1 MSGILDS
8 KSRIIDTVITTEGRR
23 QLAFG
28 GIDIQ
33 YVTFTD
39 GAAYYRADVA
49 SGSQDATR
57 RVYLEACQLPQDNIT
72 FQADA
77 DGNLEP
83 FQNSL
88 GVSLS
93 SGKILEYS
101 LVSRGSSSWSQ
112 TVTSLKGDQFA
123 ERSAELLDS
132 SVDNFRK
139 MYLIASRDTIFD
151 EDRFALAPDDVTFTI
166 TDDRPLRGTEQHA
179 GHLTSMDSVH
189 TDPRFSEKKNFRFM
203 PPINRL
209 DDASLD
215 RSDYRALARKAL
227 GSFRPLGRTQSARL
241 TWPQLSHELR
251 YYGDQ
256 GYSRVINFD
265 PTSSDNQ
272 LVGQFFERSDGT
284 LKKLDVVDHGTH
296 LTGNPAAPVVRVF
309 FVGKVEVDEKGT
321 DTFVHL
327 FTLVFE

>member
-1 MSGILDS
+1 MSGILDN
-8 KSRIIDTVITTEGRR
+8 KSRIIDTVITAEGRR

-39 GAAYYRADVA
+39 GSAYYRPDIA

-57 RVYLEACQLPQDNIT
+57 RLYLEACQLPQDNIT
-72 FQADA
+72 FHADGE
-77 DGNLEP
+77 GNLET

-88 GVSLS
+88 GVNLS
-93 SGKILEYS
+93 SGRILEYS
-101 LVSRGSSSWSQ
+101 FLAHSPSWSQ
-112 TVTSLKGDQFA
+112 TVSSLKGDRFIV
-123 ERSAELLDS
+123 SSSVLLDAS
-132 SVDNFRK
+132 IDNFRK

-151 EDRFALAPDDVTFTI
+151 EDRFALAPDDITFTI
-166 TDDRPLRGTEQHA
+166 TDDRPLRGIEQHA

-189 TDPRFSEKKNFRFM
+189 TDPRFSDRKNFRFM

-209 DDASLD
+209 DDDSID
-215 RSDYRALARKAL
+215 RSDYRSLARKAL
-227 GSFRPLGRTQSARL
+227 GTFRPLGRTQASRL

-256 GYSRVINFD
+256 GYSRIINFD
-265 PTSSDNQ
+265 PTSSGNQ
-272 LVGQFFERSDGT
+272 LVGQFFECSDSA
-284 LKKLDVVDHGTH
+284 LKKLDVIDHGTH
-296 LTGNPAAPVVRVF
+296 LTGNPVTPVVRVF

-321 DTFVHL
+321 DTFIHL